1 MLGDDLARRYAK
13 AGALNLAVSMEGIF
27 EAEGKQSKVKRVGPT
42 FRLPALNP
50 LSSNRTIYLFID
62 FLICKMEIFRC

>member
-13 AGALNLAVSMEGIF
+13 AGALSLAVSMEGIF

-42 FRLPALNP
+42 FR
-50 LSSNRTIYLFID
+50 
-62 FLICKMEIFRC
+62 